1 MTHRVLVA
9 EPSATLATLIR
20 LTLGPD
26 GLDLRFVTEGPAAL
40 ESARRDPPD
49 LLLIDAALPG
59 LDGYAV
65 VETLRAEA
73 ATRDVTVIL
82 TIADYLQPDLER
94 VRRAGIVEVLSKPF
108 ERHALRARVRAVLDR
123 IPPRAAATPP
133 AASSGRGTATPAGSA
148 SLPPSGPALEGL
160 VESAV
165 QRALPAL
172 VRAELSALLDERL
185 TEALAQIV
193 GPHLAAAIDAAVARA
208 LPDVLETAAFGLSPK
223 VEATL
228 DAELQRVAGER
239 AERVAW
245 KVVPELAEQLIRDEL
260 ERLTRDE

>member
-1 MTHRVLVA
+1 MTHRILVA
-9 EPSATLATLIR
+9 EPSATLGTLIR

-26 GLDLRFVTEGPAAL
+26 GVDLRFVAEGRAAL
-40 ESARRDPPD
+40 AEARRDPPD

-65 VETLRAEA
+65 VETLRSEA
-73 ATRDVTVIL
+73 PTRELAVIL
-82 TIADYLQPDLER
+82 TIADYLEPDLDR
-94 VRRAGIVEVLSKPF
+94 LRRAGGVEVLTKPF
-108 ERHALRARVRAVLDR
+108 ERHALRARVRAVLSR
-123 IPPRAAATPP
+123 IPPRAPTPVSRSTP
-133 AASSGRGTATPAGSA
+133 EAASAGTLPEAAGPEVA
-148 SLPPSGPALEGL
+148 RL
-160 VESAV
+160 VEQAV
-165 QRALPAL
+165 QRALPGV

-193 GPHLAAAIDAAVARA
+193 SPHLAAAIDAAVARA

-228 DAELQRVAGER
+228 DAELHRVAGER

-245 KVVPELAEQLIRDEL
+245 KVVPELAEQLIRDEI
-260 ERLTRDE
+260 ERLTRED